1 VRDGGE
7 GVLESVVSID
17 NYDNNGYL
25 TEIVSLN

>member
-1 VRDGGE
+1 VRGE
-7 GVLESVVSID
+7 GVLKSVVSID